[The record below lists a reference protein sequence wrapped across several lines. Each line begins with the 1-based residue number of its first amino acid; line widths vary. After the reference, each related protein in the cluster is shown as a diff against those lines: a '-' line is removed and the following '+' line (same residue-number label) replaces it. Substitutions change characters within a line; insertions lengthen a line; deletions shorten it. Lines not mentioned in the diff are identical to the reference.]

1 MVRPLCSCTLGRV
14 GLAAVLGVLL
24 CCGTDGLAGM
34 PSPLPGGWTAD
45 SELNV
50 PVYSAQGTSNPEFFD

>member
-1 MVRPLCSCTLGRV
+1 V